1 MIVLKV
7 SKENKNILKF
17 VFKFCLIFFTLFFII
32 EIMDLSFLNN
42 FLAEKVAKIFGL
54 EYFENIIFGNGINFL
69 ITNLCTG
76 LVSISI
82 LAGIIFSFKKPIIE
96 NKIIFFVLGA
106 LILLIANFFRII
118 FVIFIAN
125 LGFDA
130 ELVHTITWFLMS
142 GIIILIWFYGNKKLL
157 GYKKLNQLIN

>member
-1 MIVLKV
+1 MTSLGI

-17 VFKFCLIFFTLFFII
+17 LFKFLLIFLTLFFII
-32 EIMDLSFLNN
+32 EIINLSFLNN
-42 FLAEKVAKIFGL
+42 FLSEKVAKIFNL
-54 EYFENIIFGNGINFL
+54 NYAENIIFGGEVNFI
-69 ITNLCTG
+69 ITNFCTG

-82 LAGIIFSFKKPIIE
+82 LAGIIFSFKKPIMT

-118 FVIFIAN
+118 FVILMASV
-125 LGFDA
+125 GFDA

-142 GIIILIWFYGNKKLL
+142 FIILVFWFYGNKKLL
-157 GYKKLNQLIN
+157 GYKNLNQLIN